1 MQGGMLPSGVG
12 PGVAGAPSPQ
22 IGLPTNAAGCSAP
35 HSERRRHCWS
45 EDGLP
50 RRESASDATDRHRHQ
65 VRAFNFT
72 RVSSA
77 AVCDTDAART
87 GICHAGRA
95 PAAMEMNGISTV
107 GESPSL
113 PRSVHGFNKFSLN
126 HLRIFEKI
134 DITFNVVQIA
144 MTASYC
150 LSHKRGQRQLSTR
163 VDGRI
168 DRLFVNET
176 GRMVNAGDK
185 LAALDFPDLVVTLH
199 NLVSAQARS
208 NRDLF
213 ANPRKRLEL
222 SGISRPGRRDRRFPK
237 DAQRGRSSDIDELGG
252 LDSGSG

>member
-199 NLVSAQARS
+199 NLVSTRREVIA
-208 NRDLF
+208 
-213 ANPRKRLEL
+213 
-222 SGISRPGRRDRRFPK
+222 ISSPT
-237 DAQRGRSSDIDELGG
+237 Q
-252 LDSGSG
+252 GSGWSCRGSHGQVDEIAASRRTHKGDAAPISMN